1 MRAPI
6 STAVAISVGILV
18 LLGLFLPIPLLQNVR
33 MLLLGWAVTLTGLAA
48 LMGVIS
54 LIITHWRKLQNPK
67 GKSYYS
73 LLVILA
79 FLITVGVGVA
89 LGPQSATYQSI
100 VTAIQVPVEAS
111 LMAILA
117 ISLVYISLRLLQ
129 KRAGLMAWVFVFSA
143 LAYLLLSSGFLAPIS
158 DMPVVGELLGALHR
172 LPVAGARG
180 ILIGVALG
188 SLTAG
193 LRILMG
199 DQRPYSG

>member
-33 MLLLGWAVTLTGLAA
+33 VLLLGWAVTLTGLAA

-67 GKSYYS
+67 GKDYYS
-73 LLVILA
+73 VLVIMA
-79 FLITVGVGVA
+79 FIITVGIGIV

-100 VTAIQVPVEAS
+100 ITAIQVPVEAS

-129 KRAGLMAWVFVFSA
+129 KRAGMMAWVFVLSA

-158 DMPVVGELLGALHR
+158 DLPVLGELIGVLHR

-180 ILIGVALG
+180 ILLGVALG

-199 DQRPYSG
+199 ADRPYSG